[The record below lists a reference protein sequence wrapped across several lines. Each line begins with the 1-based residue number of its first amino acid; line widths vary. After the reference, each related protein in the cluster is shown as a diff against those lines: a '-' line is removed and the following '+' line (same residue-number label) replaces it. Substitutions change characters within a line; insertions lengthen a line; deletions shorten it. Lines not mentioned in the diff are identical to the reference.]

1 MGDRETCRDILA
13 IVPETAVLA
22 FDVVGW
28 TDPEGPRRIAN
39 AREVRKA
46 IDAELTKQAEA
57 LHKKHFGGQTVTQED
72 AVKFLMTVPKEILDK
87 QAKEAAERLECAYKE
102 SPLGAW
108 LDRNSWVLY
117 VFVPVVVGAAG
128 TAMYVARTGN
138 QPASWATSMAKTK
151 GSFTTKHLGTVTLG
165 TNNVTFVPS
174 TRSLSVNAFGEMK
187 WERVAL
193 KLTLGGGMSE
203 GAYTSSL
210 FGVDLT
216 TALTRDLDLKIG
228 SQAANHMSQ
237 WGGTSTFG
245 LKYKGTGAA
254 ANTSFMLGSQFSY
267 GQTNAFK
274 GMPDVKAPPM
284 GATFKLELMIAF

>member
-28 TDPEGPRRIAN
+28 TDPDGPRRMAN
-39 AREVRKA
+39 AQEVRKA

-57 LHKKHFGGQTVTQED
+57 LHKKHFAGKTVTQED
-72 AVKFLMTVPKEILDK
+72 AVKLLMTVPKEILDK
-87 QAKEAAERLECAYKE
+87 QKKEAGERLKCAYQE
-102 SPLGAW
+102 SPLGVW

-117 VFVPVVVGAAG
+117 VFAPIVVGAAG
-128 TAMYVARTGN
+128 TIMYVARTGD
-138 QPASWATSMAKTK
+138 QPASWATGMAKTK
-151 GSFTTKHLGTVTLG
+151 KSFTTKHLGTVTLG
-165 TNNVTFVPS
+165 TNKVTFVPS

-187 WERVAL
+187 WERVAV

-203 GAYTSSL
+203 GEYNASL

-216 TALTRDLDLKIG
+216 TAVTRDLDLKIG

-237 WGGTSTFG
+237 WGGTSTVG
-245 LKYKGTGAA
+245 LNYKGSGAA
-254 ANTSFMLGSQFSY
+254 ANTSIMLGSQFSY
-267 GQTNAFK
+267 GQTGAFE
-274 GMPDVKAPPM
+274 GMPAVKPPPM
-284 GATFKLELMIAF
+284 GATFKLELKFAF